1 MATRNSPL
9 DARWET
15 PEAREETRRT
25 PWSLNRALLVVGTV
39 LLLTR
44 LWSLASVPLIFTN
57 DSLLYISGA
66 HQLASGVFPEFGP
79 LRTPGTSMV
88 LAVPVWLFGKNGT
101 GILVWQ
107 HLLGSAMIL
116 LATWASARLAG
127 GKWATLVG
135 VLMALDPWL
144 LAVESFALSELAMNV
159 FTVSALSLAIVPTR
173 GSLWRH
179 ALFGL
184 LVGALLGFAVLVRP
198 AGQAMLPFAGLALV
212 LGPFETTHPWRA
224 RVTRGLAAGLACA
237 LTVGATVGPW
247 VLHNR
252 SKGIPGVA
260 RGFEVF
266 QWFAFEKTGLLS
278 ERFPLSPKV
287 RSAWETYKATTPKTE
302 GTRWAMMDE
311 IHALHDPKIDREL
324 ARWCRAS
331 AAENPGRY
339 SRMVFYVLCWQ
350 LNMYPPGE
358 SLWSEMSWLMGG
370 AGLRGADGQQELKFP
385 NLMTI
390 WQDKEE
396 LQPYRANPTPG
407 LLNDLYDLMYRH
419 PRLFFGWPQVV
430 LFAFSIGAFLLALRR
445 RRWATAGVLLAV
457 FAYLGVHVLVLSPY
471 NRYALPVWSAM
482 YLAPGAWV
490 AARAKNLPP
499 RAGRQ
504 GA

>member
-1 MATRNSPL
+1 METRNPPH

-15 PEAREETRRT
+15 PRAREQTRRT
-25 PWSLNRALLVVGTV
+25 PWSLRQALIAVGTV

-44 LWSLASVPLIFTN
+44 LWSMASVPLIFTN
-57 DSLLYISGA
+57 DSLLYIRGA
-66 HQLASGVFPEFGP
+66 HELAAGVFPEFGP

-88 LAVPVWLFGKNGT
+88 LAVPVWLFGKSGAA
-101 GILVWQ
+101 ILVWH

-127 GKWATLVG
+127 GKWATIVG

-144 LAVESFALSELAMNV
+144 LAFESFALSELAMNV
-159 FTVSALSLAIVPTR
+159 FTVSALALAIVPTR
-173 GSLWRH
+173 GGLWRH

-212 LGPFETTHPWRA
+212 LGAFEARDPWRV
-224 RVTRGLAAGLACA
+224 RVPRGLAAGFACVLA
-237 LTVGATVGPW
+237 VVATVGPW
-247 VLHNR
+247 VNHNR
-252 SKGIPGVA
+252 SKGISGVA

-287 RSAWETYKATTPKTE
+287 RSAWDTYKATTPKTE
-302 GTRWAMMDE
+302 ATRWAMMEE
-311 IHALHDPKIDREL
+311 IRALHNPEVDREL

-339 SRMVFYVLCWQ
+339 SRMVFYALCWQ
-350 LNMYPPGE
+350 LNVYPPGE
-358 SLWSEMSWLMGG
+358 PSWSETAWLMGG
-370 AGLRGADGQQELKFP
+370 AGLRGADGQQELKYP

-396 LQPYRANPTPG
+396 LQPYRANPAPG
-407 LLNDLYDLMYRH
+407 LLNDFFDLMYRH
-419 PRLFFGWPQVV
+419 PRLFYGWPQVV
-430 LFAFSIGAFLLALRR
+430 LFGVSIGAFVLSIRR
-445 RRWATAGVLLAV
+445 RRWAVAGVLLAV
-457 FAYLGVHVLVLSPY
+457 LAYLGVHVLVLSPY
-471 NRYALPVWSAM
+471 NRYALPVWAAM
-482 YLAPGAWV
+482 YLAPGAWI

-499 RAGRQ
+499 RADRQ